1 MSGPQKLLILGAGH
15 LAMDVADQIEDL
27 PGLEV
32 TGFVV
37 SQPFYKPGDELLG
50 KPVHSVEELA
60 GFERSIHVVCV
71 IGTTRR
77 LDFIRQVESL
87 GFQFETII
95 HPTARVSRLAHIAA
109 GAVICAGAQVP
120 AGVEIGRHVFVNR
133 GALLGPLDI
142 LHECDCIAPGA
153 NLAANVTI
161 GAQTWVGLGANILEG
176 LTIGEGCLIGAG
188 SLVTKN
194 VPNHVKV
201 VGAPAMIIEKDIQ
214 PY

>member
-1 MSGPQKLLILGAGH
+1 MPRTQKLLILGAGH

-37 SQPFYKPGDELLG
+37 SQPYYQPGAELLG
-50 KPVHSVEELA
+50 KPVYSLDELDK
-60 GFERSIHVVCV
+60 FERSIHVVCV

-77 LDFIRQVESL
+77 LDFIRQVEAL

-95 HPTARVSRLAHIAA
+95 HPTARVSRRATLAP
-109 GAVICAGAQVP
+109 GAVICSGAQIP
-120 AGVEIGRHVFVNR
+120 AGVEIGRHVIVNR
-133 GALLGPLDI
+133 GALLGPLDK
-142 LHECDCIAPGA
+142 LGECACISPGA
-153 NLAANVTI
+153 NLAAGVTI
-161 GAQTWVGLGANILEG
+161 GAQTWIGLGANILEG
-176 LTIGEGCLIGAG
+176 LTIGAGCLVGAG
-188 SLVTKN
+188 ALVTKN
-194 VPNHVKV
+194 VPDHVKV